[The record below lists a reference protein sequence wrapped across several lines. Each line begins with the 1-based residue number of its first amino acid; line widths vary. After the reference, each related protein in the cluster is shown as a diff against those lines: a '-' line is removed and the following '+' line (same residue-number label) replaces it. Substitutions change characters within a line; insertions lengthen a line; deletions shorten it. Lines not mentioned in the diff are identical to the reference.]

1 MSLDSI
7 GISSLMT
14 KNIIV
19 AEQTT
24 NIIGISRIMSNN
36 DIGSVVIVDNL
47 NSRKPVG
54 IITERDVIRS
64 IGMLQ
69 PHQLVVPVRK
79 HMSHPLITLA
89 SNATISDAMKLMYE
103 KKIRRIIVLE
113 HDKLAGIV
121 TDKDIFR
128 YLVEN
133 KDLLTDLITS
143 GNLLIPKNQIKDEIS
158 QFWFFNNF
166 IR

>member
-1 MSLDSI
+1 MSLDSS

-14 KNIIV
+14 KNIVV
-19 AEQTT
+19 AEQDA

-36 DIGSVVIVDNL
+36 NIGSVVIVEDL
-47 NSRKPVG
+47 KTRKPVG

-69 PHQLVVPVRK
+69 PHQLVVPVRE
-79 HMSHPLITLA
+79 HMSHPLITL
-89 SNATISDAMKLMYE
+89 SSQVTVLDAMKLMYE
-103 KKIRRIIVLE
+103 KKIRRIIILD
-113 HDKLAGIV
+113 HDRLAGII

-133 KDLLTDLITS
+133 KDLLSDLITS
-143 GNLLIPKNQIKDEIS
+143 GDLPIPENRIKDEMS
-158 QFWFFNNF
+158 HFWFFNNF
-166 IR
+166 VR

>member
-1 MSLDSI
+1 
-7 GISSLMT
+7 MT
-14 KNIIV
+14 KNIII
-19 AEQTT
+19 AGQET
-24 NIIGISRIMSNN
+24 NMIGISRIMSNN
-36 DIGSVVIVDNL
+36 DIGSVVIVDDL
-47 NSRKPVG
+47 NSRKPIG

-69 PHQLVVPVRK
+69 PHQLILPVRE

-89 SNATISDAMKLMYE
+89 SNATISDALKLMYE
-103 KKIRRIIVLE
+103 KKIRRIIILE
-113 HDKLAGIV
+113 HDKLAGII

-133 KDLLTDLITS
+133 KDLLTDLIS
-143 GNLLIPKNQIKDEIS
+143 NSDPPIPENQIKDEIS

-166 IR
+166 VR

>member
-1 MSLDSI
+1 MSLDSS

-14 KNIIV
+14 KNIVV
-19 AEQTT
+19 AEQDA

-36 DIGSVVIVDNL
+36 NIGSVVIVEDL
-47 NSRKPVG
+47 KTRKPVG

-69 PHQLVVPVRK
+69 PHQLVVPVRE
-79 HMSHPLITLA
+79 HMSHPLITL
-89 SNATISDAMKLMYE
+89 SSQATVLDAMKLMYE
-103 KKIRRIIVLE
+103 KKIRRIIILD
-113 HDKLAGIV
+113 HDRLAGII

-133 KDLLTDLITS
+133 KDLLSDIITS
-143 GNLLIPKNQIKDEIS
+143 SDLPIPENQIKDEMS
-158 QFWFFNNF
+158 HFWFFNNF
-166 IR
+166 VR

>member
-1 MSLDSI
+1 MSLDST

-103 KKIRRIIVLE
+103 KKIRRIIILE

-133 KDLLTDLITS
+133 KDLLTDPITS
-143 GNLLIPKNQIKDEIS
+143 GNLPIPENQIKDEIS

-166 IR
+166 VR

>member
-1 MSLDSI
+1 MSLDST

-36 DIGSVVIVDNL
+36 DIGSVVIVDDL